1 MNLFFRNIYKNKFN
15 FLIFTFFL
23 CIFLRFYNINFED
36 LWFDEQASFLVAN
49 PKLSLEE
56 TISLSKNLDYGTS
69 IVFNLILK
77 NYFNIFGYNPDIG
90 RYLTVIFGI
99 ISILALAFLNF
110 KMSKNNGYKLVAF
123 LSSIN
128 WYLISYSQELRPY
141 SLLFL
146 LSILSII
153 FFFNLLENNENKILN
168 YNYILYILIS
178 VLAAAT
184 HIFFFII
191 FISQLVFLI
200 LNKSKIKYN
209 FYTKFFYLLIV
220 PAIYL
225 FIMYDF
231 LILQLQ
237 LSNQDFWIQQVKLE
251 FFVNFFFSRFF
262 GSKIMGIIYL
272 LTLIYLMISQREKV
286 FKFSSKYFFLFLVLF
301 FSFFLPLAYSLF
313 NQPILTDRYIIFV
326 LIPILILISSLIFE
340 IKIRKVKITLLI
352 ILLASTITNNY
363 IEIFQREVSKPE
375 FKKTIRYIANSKT
388 NNNIF
393 ILAKHKIHQ
402 ELVGNYTK
410 AVTSNQ
416 NINFDFLDKIKES
429 SINEFWILC
438 YKPLNQFECVSNKIN
453 SNNFI
458 KKDQIEFKLI
468 NATLYEKNF

>member
-1 MNLFFRNIYKNKFN
+1 MINIHKNKFY
-15 FLIFTFFL
+15 FFIFIFTL
-23 CIFLRFYNINFED
+23 GLFLRLYNINFED
-36 LWFDEQASFLVAN
+36 FWLDEQASFFVADPRLN
-49 PKLSLEE
+49 LAN
-56 TISLSKNLDYGTS
+56 TIVLSKNLDNGTS
-69 IVFNLILK
+69 IFFNLILK
-77 NYFNIFGYNPDIG
+77 KFFALFGYDPDIG
-90 RYLTVIFGI
+90 RILTVLIGIFSIPALSYLTYQV
-99 ISILALAFLNF
+99 
-110 KMSKNNGYKLVAF
+110 KKNNGYILVAF
-123 LSSIN
+123 LLSIN
-128 WYLISYSQELRPY
+128 WYLISYSQELRSY
-141 SLLFL
+141 SLLFF
-146 LSILSII
+146 LSII
-153 FFFNLLENNENKILN
+153 NIILFFKLIDEEKKIINLNFFLF
-168 YNYILYILIS
+168 ILIS
-178 VLAAAT
+178 FLAAAT

-191 FISQLVFLI
+191 LFSQFVFLI
-200 LNKSKIKYN
+200 LNKFRIKNY
-209 FYTKFFYLLIV
+209 FFIKLFGLILI
-220 PAIYL
+220 PLIY
-225 FIMYDF
+225 FIIMYDF

-262 GSKIMGIIYL
+262 GSRIMGTIYL
-272 LTLIYLMISQREKV
+272 LTLIYLMISQREKI

-410 AVTSNQ
+410 AIISNQ
-416 NINFDFLDKIKES
+416 NVNFDFLDEIKENG
-429 SINEFWILC
+429 INEFWILC
-438 YKPLNQFECVSNKIN
+438 YEPLNQFECIPNKIN
-453 SNNFI
+453 SNNFK

>member
-1 MNLFFRNIYKNKFN
+1 
-15 FLIFTFFL
+15 
-23 CIFLRFYNINFED
+23 
-36 LWFDEQASFLVAN
+36 
-49 PKLSLEE
+49 
-56 TISLSKNLDYGTS
+56 
-69 IVFNLILK
+69 
-77 NYFNIFGYNPDIG
+77 
-90 RYLTVIFGI
+90 
-99 ISILALAFLNF
+99 
-110 KMSKNNGYKLVAF
+110 
-123 LSSIN
+123 
-128 WYLISYSQELRPY
+128 
-141 SLLFL
+141 
-146 LSILSII
+146 
-153 FFFNLLENNENKILN
+153 
-168 YNYILYILIS
+168 
-178 VLAAAT
+178 
-184 HIFFFII
+184 
-191 FISQLVFLI
+191 
-200 LNKSKIKYN
+200 
-209 FYTKFFYLLIV
+209 
-220 PAIYL
+220 
-225 FIMYDF
+225 
-231 LILQLQ
+231 
-237 LSNQDFWIQQVKLE
+237 
-251 FFVNFFFSRFF
+251 
-262 GSKIMGIIYL
+262 
-272 LTLIYLMISQREKV
+272 
-286 FKFSSKYFFLFLVLF
+286 LF

-438 YKPLNQFECVSNKIN
+438 YKPLNQFECSPNKIN

>member
-1 MNLFFRNIYKNKFN
+1 MINIHKNKFY
-15 FLIFTFFL
+15 FFIFIFTL
-23 CIFLRFYNINFED
+23 GLFLRLYNINFED
-36 LWFDEQASFLVAN
+36 FWLDEQASFFVADPRLN
-49 PKLSLEE
+49 LAN
-56 TISLSKNLDYGTS
+56 TIVLSKNLDNGTS
-69 IVFNLILK
+69 IFFNLILK
-77 NYFNIFGYNPDIG
+77 KFFALFGYDPDIG
-90 RYLTVIFGI
+90 RILTVLIGIFSIPALSYLTYQI
-99 ISILALAFLNF
+99 
-110 KMSKNNGYKLVAF
+110 KKNNGYILVAF
-123 LSSIN
+123 LLSIN
-128 WYLISYSQELRPY
+128 WYLISYSQELRSY
-141 SLLFL
+141 SLLFF
-146 LSILSII
+146 LSII
-153 FFFNLLENNENKILN
+153 NIILFFKLIDEEKKIINLNFFLF
-168 YNYILYILIS
+168 ILIS
-178 VLAAAT
+178 FLAAAT

-191 FISQLVFLI
+191 LFSQFVFLI
-200 LNKSKIKYN
+200 LNKFRIKNY
-209 FYTKFFYLLIV
+209 FFIKLFGLILI
-220 PAIYL
+220 PLIY
-225 FIMYDF
+225 FIIMYDF

-262 GSKIMGIIYL
+262 GSRIMGTIYL
-272 LTLIYLMISQREKV
+272 LTLIYLMISQREKI

-410 AVTSNQ
+410 AIISNQ
-416 NINFDFLDKIKES
+416 NVNFDFLDEIKENG
-429 SINEFWILC
+429 INEFWILC
-438 YKPLNQFECVSNKIN
+438 YEPLNQFECIPNKIN
-453 SNNFI
+453 SNNFK

>member
-1 MNLFFRNIYKNKFN
+1 MFA
-15 FLIFTFFL
+15 
-23 CIFLRFYNINFED
+23 NFED
-36 LWFDEQASFLVAN
+36 FWLDEQASFFVADPRLN
-49 PKLSLEE
+49 LAN
-56 TISLSKNLDYGTS
+56 TIVLSKNLDNGTS
-69 IVFNLILK
+69 IFFNLILK
-77 NYFNIFGYNPDIG
+77 KFFALFGYDPDIG
-90 RYLTVIFGI
+90 RILTVLIGIFSIPALSYLTYQI
-99 ISILALAFLNF
+99 
-110 KMSKNNGYKLVAF
+110 KKNNGYILVAF
-123 LSSIN
+123 LLSIN
-128 WYLISYSQELRPY
+128 WYLISYSQELRSY
-141 SLLFL
+141 SLLFF
-146 LSILSII
+146 LSII
-153 FFFNLLENNENKILN
+153 NIILFFKLIDEEKKIINLNFFLF
-168 YNYILYILIS
+168 ILIS
-178 VLAAAT
+178 FLAAAT

-191 FISQLVFLI
+191 LFSQFVFLI
-200 LNKSKIKYN
+200 LNKFRIKNY
-209 FYTKFFYLLIV
+209 FFIKLFGLILI
-220 PAIYL
+220 PLIY
-225 FIMYDF
+225 FIIMYDF

-251 FFVNFFFSRFF
+251 FFANFFFSRFF
-262 GSKIMGIIYL
+262 GSRIMGTIYL
-272 LTLIYLMISQREKV
+272 LTLIYLMISQREKI

-410 AVTSNQ
+410 AIISNQ
-416 NINFDFLDKIKES
+416 NVNFDFLDEIKENG
-429 SINEFWILC
+429 INEFWILC
-438 YKPLNQFECVSNKIN
+438 YEPLNQFECIPNKIN
-453 SNNFI
+453 SNNFK